1 MLRDTLS
8 QCHYLEIPSYLVDK
22 GNTPIGYKELFSLDE
37 NEISKENIIVVRVS
51 NKWKAFRD
59 DLAKEMFEKYQFQH
73 HHVI

>member
-1 MLRDTLS
+1 MCCIPHNFITDEMNEDKLLRAMDLK
-8 QCHYLEIPSYLVDK
+8 LEDV
-22 GNTPIGYKELFSLDE
+22 SLDE

-59 DLAKEMFEKYQFQH
+59 DLAKEMFEKYQFRH